1 MRCDKAIRYLSK
13 PLLEKILFDV
23 PPQDFDAK
31 GLFITYFKN
40 MKTGRRGYLSIKS
53 TSDRFV
59 IENCEFKIFDNV
71 NEAVA
76 WLKADA

>member
-1 MRCDKAIRYLSK
+1 MECDKTIRYLSK
-13 PLLEKILFDV
+13 PLLNKILFGV
-23 PPQDFDAK
+23 PPQDFHAK

-40 MKTGRRGYLSIKS
+40 RKTGRRGYLSVKS
-53 TSDRFV
+53 TSDLFV
-59 IENCEFKIFDNV
+59 VEDCEFKIFDNV